1 MLEGQVRAKQELRGP
16 NGHREVLPILIHGD
30 AAFAGQGV
38 VVETLNLSQL
48 PGYRTG
54 GTVHIVVNNQVG
66 FTTSVG
72 DARSSHYATD
82 VAKTV
87 QAPILHVNGDD
98 PDAVVRVAQFAFD
111 YRQVFN
117 RDVVIDMVCYRRRG
131 HNEGDEP
138 SYTQPLMYR
147 LIEQRRSVRKLF
159 MERLVNTRELSV
171 EEGEALLEEY
181 RGLLEEAFAATKD
194 MVPAAFE
201 PIQEPPSE
209 IVPSP
214 VSVDRLREIAQRVST
229 PPEGFTVHP
238 KLTRLLEER
247 RKMVETGTIDWAMA
261 EAFAIGSLS
270 AEGHWVRLTGEDSQR
285 GTFSHRHAAITDY
298 QTGADWVPLQSA
310 PGEFPRVRIVDSL
323 LSEFA
328 AVGFEYGYSVEVPDA
343 LVMWEAQFGDFGNGA
358 QVVID
363 QFISA
368 GADKWGQRSALVMLL
383 PHGYEGQGPEHS
395 SGRIERYLQMCAG
408 NNLRIVIP
416 STSGSYF
423 HALRRQVSGTLRR
436 PMVMFTPKS
445 LLRTKETF
453 STVEELTGGGFRKVL
468 GDPHAAE
475 TAGVRRLVL
484 CSGKVYYDLEKRRRE
499 LQEEGVALIRM
510 EQLYPFP
517 EKELNEALGA
527 FPGDTEL
534 VWSQE
539 EPANMGAWSFLRH
552 RLAALTGREPFYAGR
567 AESASPATGNAAQH
581 QAEQAALVDAAIKG

>member
-1 MLEGQVRAKQELRGP
+1 
-16 NGHREVLPILIHGD
+16 
-30 AAFAGQGV
+30 
-38 VVETLNLSQL
+38 
-48 PGYRTG
+48 
-54 GTVHIVVNNQVG
+54 
-66 FTTSVG
+66 
-72 DARSSHYATD
+72 
-82 VAKTV
+82 
-87 QAPILHVNGDD
+87 
-98 PDAVVRVAQFAFD
+98 
-111 YRQVFN
+111 
-117 RDVVIDMVCYRRRG
+117 
-131 HNEGDEP
+131 
-138 SYTQPLMYR
+138 
-147 LIEQRRSVRKLF
+147 
-159 MERLVNTRELSV
+159 
-171 EEGEALLEEY
+171 
-181 RGLLEEAFAATKD
+181 
-194 MVPAAFE
+194 
-201 PIQEPPSE
+201 
-209 IVPSP
+209 
-214 VSVDRLREIAQRVST
+214 
-229 PPEGFTVHP
+229 
-238 KLTRLLEER
+238 
-247 RKMVETGTIDWAMA
+247 MVETGTIDWAMA

-298 QTGADWVPLQSA
+298 QTGADWVPLQSDL
-310 PGEFPRVRIVDSL
+310 GEFPRVRIVDSL

-408 NNLRIVIP
+408 NNLRVVIP

-475 TAGVRRLVL
+475 SPGVRRLVL
-484 CSGKVYYDLEKRRRE
+484 CSGKVYYDLERRRRE

-527 FPGDTEL
+527 FPGDTDL
-534 VWSQE
+534 VWAQE

-552 RLAALTGREPFYAGR
+552 RLADLTGREPFYAGR
-567 AESASPATGNAAQH
+567 PESASPATGNAVQH